1 LNDKRFNRLNNKS
14 YTFDFAGRKVVD
26 DKIVESAKNYQK
38 EIEAILKD
46 NEDRPSEEQGRDDL
60 INKDLG
66 DITLT
71 VR

>member
-1 LNDKRFNRLNNKS
+1 M
-14 YTFDFAGRKVVD
+14 D